1 MEDIAFTQEGNAKG
15 WYNEGTKTNGKMRSC
30 VDPRERSFMEVKG
43 GSGTDR
49 PLVSSLVGFADTDG
63 HTDDDTNNNDWKVG

>member
-1 MEDIAFTQEGNAKG
+1 
-15 WYNEGTKTNGKMRSC
+15 
-30 VDPRERSFMEVKG
+30 MEVKG

-63 HTDDDTNNNDWKVG
+63 HTDDDTNNNEDNDQRIPLPAPSVLCALNSGVNLANSRLDVSVRLLG